1 MNRLS
6 SIKTIVLKVFNL
18 CFIMWMMVSCSSD
31 EENDRF
37 VFGLD
42 NSYRIESSDV
52 VFESPNG
59 YEAVGSD
66 SYAIVLNDGSI
77 GDELLLP
84 CCNSQ
89 WTYDFNPTTEVSITF
104 GMPKGQ
110 LQSGVY
116 THSKDA
122 TDNDFNITIINN
134 MRFESPSDN
143 VNTFN
148 YNPIA
153 GDPYRSTSDSKVCY
167 AELKLLMQEDDVA
180 VDYRI
185 ETANEMIVV
194 GSFKGKLSS
203 FMYVICNSDC
213 D

>member
-1 MNRLS
+1 M
-6 SIKTIVLKVFNL
+6 T
-18 CFIMWMMVSCSSD
+18 SCSSD
-31 EENDRF
+31 EDNNRF

-59 YEAVGSD
+59 YEALSEE

-134 MRFESPSDN
+134 IRFESPSDN